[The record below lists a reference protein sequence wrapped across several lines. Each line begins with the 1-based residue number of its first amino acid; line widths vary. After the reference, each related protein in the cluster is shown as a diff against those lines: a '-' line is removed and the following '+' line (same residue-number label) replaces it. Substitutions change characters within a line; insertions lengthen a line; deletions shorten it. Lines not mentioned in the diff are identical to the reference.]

1 MMAYRLAVIL
11 PAPYTGGVV
20 RSLINICRMLVIGAR
35 ACGDELSLTL
45 GLPKGQSWS
54 LHHQRI
60 VAGFGIQTRFFE
72 LQSIARASLDGAYSS
87 FGINTTVDLP
97 AEAVVFNDGIANF
110 EDSDFWYLI
119 SDAVPSPL
127 PAHRKYACMIY
138 DYANRYEPSI
148 FDEEQWKGFHFR
160 ADATQG
166 AAFVVTTT
174 AQTRRDAIT
183 FAGADPER
191 VHVFPL
197 EFDPVDSTNF
207 DITLPELE
215 MFPVES
221 FVLWPTIISQHENH
235 LPVLAGLEEYLAT
248 NDMQVVVI
256 GKGTSSFNPHNE
268 HPSIRHPYVESVRKL
283 IASSRLLYKRIVFKD
298 FVSDEV
304 MLALMRKALCV
315 LHTSRGDN
323 GSYTVVEAAWQGT
336 PSLSNRYPAMENL
349 GEYFGIP
356 LEFFD
361 FYRPGSLA
369 DGLRLVQRNRALLCS
384 NLPPRSRLKEY
395 SFENLAVRYWQLF
408 SAQMSQALEAV

>member
-1 MMAYRLAVIL
+1 MTYRLAVIL

-20 RSLINICRMLVIGAR
+20 RSLLNICRMLVMGAR
-35 ACGDELSLTL
+35 ACGDELRLTL
-45 GLPKGQSWS
+45 GLPKEQNWS
-54 LHHQRI
+54 LHHERI
-60 VAGFGIQTRFFE
+60 VAGLGIQTRFFE
-72 LQSIARASLDGAYSS
+72 LQIIARASLDGAYLS
-87 FGINTTVDLP
+87 FGIDTTADLP
-97 AEAVVFNDGIANF
+97 VKAVVFNDGIANF

-119 SDAVPSPL
+119 SDAVPAPL

-138 DYANRYEPSI
+138 DYANRYVPEI
-148 FDEEQWKGFHFR
+148 FHEEQWKGFHFR
-160 ADATQG
+160 AKATQE

-183 FAGADPER
+183 FAGADPAR
-191 VHVFPL
+191 AHVFPL

-207 DITLPELE
+207 DINPKELE
-215 MFPVES
+215 MFTAES
-221 FVLWPTIISQHENH
+221 FVLWPTIISGHENH
-235 LPVLAGLEEYLAT
+235 LLVLAGLEEFLAT
-248 NDMQVVVI
+248 NDLQVVVI
-256 GKGTSSFNPHNE
+256 GKGTSSFDPQND
-268 HPSIRHPYVESVRKL
+268 HPLIQHPYVESVREL
-283 IASSRLLYKRIVFKD
+283 IASSRQLRERIVFMD

-323 GSYTVVEAAWQGT
+323 GSYTVVDAAWQGT
-336 PSLSNRYPAMENL
+336 PSLSNHYPAMENV

-369 DGLRLVQRNRALLCS
+369 DGLRRVQRNRSLLCS

-395 SFENLAVRYWQLF
+395 SFEKLAVRYWQLF
-408 SAQMSQALEAV
+408 SAQMRQVLEVV